1 MMNHKN
7 EKTKKDLLVQMSIT
21 FAITLIAAMI
31 TTLLWSLLIDRVGVV
46 VDWKTSFV
54 LAIIIGVTV
63 PLSKI
68 RN

>member
-1 MMNHKN
+1 MINLKN

-21 FAITLIAAMI
+21 FVITLIAAMI
-31 TTLLWSLLIDRVGVV
+31 TTLLWNLLIDRTGAV

-54 LAIIIGVTV
+54 LAIIIGVAV

-68 RN
+68 RS